1 MDRFLQESCRSYK
14 ECEIKNTARRNSLQR
29 RTLGIETER
38 KLASANI
45 SREERHL
52 REQLKMM
59 KIEKAKNDMMHNMRG
74 IVHMGGSRGD
84 GGRGSGPPAK
94 SQVAIGFIRN
104 AGVDTLEKQ
113 LNTLG
118 PIASQG
124 RFVHPSVK
132 YVDG

>member
-1 MDRFLQESCRSYK
+1 MTSKIHKIKDEGEMDRFLQESCRSYK

-74 IVHMGGSRGD
+74 IVYCILAA
-84 GGRGSGPPAK
+84 PAMH
-94 SQVAIGFIRN
+94 SFSYIYISTAI
-104 AGVDTLEKQ
+104 L
-113 LNTLG
+113 
-118 PIASQG
+118 
-124 RFVHPSVK
+124 
-132 YVDG
+132 

>member
-74 IVHMGGSRGD
+74 IVYCILAA
-84 GGRGSGPPAK
+84 PAMH
-94 SQVAIGFIRN
+94 SFSYIYISTAI
-104 AGVDTLEKQ
+104 L
-113 LNTLG
+113 
-118 PIASQG
+118 
-124 RFVHPSVK
+124 
-132 YVDG
+132 